1 MAVQQKQKKPTPR
14 SFRLTM
20 ADWVLMAVHLIP
32 GGFFATLLLPYLR
45 QFPFPYLR
53 QFPFPLGLPYV
64 LIAAALSL
72 ATLGYLG
79 ASLTLLLRLRRAAAV
94 LELLCT
100 LAWWCG
106 GAYFWL
112 ETTPDQ
118 RLHPLML
125 VWVGGMAL
133 IGVFHLLIASW
144 LWRFRRE
151 EEE

>member
-14 SFRLTM
+14 SFRLTV
-20 ADWVLMAVHLIP
+20 ADWGLMVVHLIP

-45 QFPFPYLR
+45 H
-53 QFPFPLGLPYV
+53 FPFPLGLPYV

-106 GAYFWL
+106 AAYFWL

-144 LWRFRRE
+144 LWRFRHE

>member
-1 MAVQQKQKKPTPR
+1 MAVQQKQKTPTPR
-14 SFRLTM
+14 STRLTV
-20 ADWVLMAVHLIP
+20 ADWVLMVVNLIL
-32 GGFFATLLLPYLR
+32 GGFFATLIPPLIRRLPQNLTE
-45 QFPFPYLR
+45 
-53 QFPFPLGLPYV
+53 V
-64 LIAAALSL
+64 LVHVAIAL

-94 LELLCT
+94 LEFLCT

-106 GAYFWL
+106 AAYFWL
-112 ETTPDQ
+112 VTTPDQ
-118 RLHPLML
+118 RLDIGALIWAGGL
-125 VWVGGMAL
+125 VL